1 MRVMCLLI
9 AKITGSNLR
18 GHGFSR
24 PNKGKT
30 SEVSGYVDQKICP
43 LGFELSTS
51 CNFYKRIPLHLSIVG
66 CLAGTKD
73 LLAIVSSHTQALKA
87 IAAAK
92 SAISCKNRILSVRTT
107 DFQLLPCGSKATELL
122 QILVA
127 TIIDHCPSVY
137 ANKLKIA
144 RGIFPN
150 GLAIIVDSRKL
161 VVYSSCFS
169 RTRSHQR
176 VSRLSM

>member
-1 MRVMCLLI
+1 MFVLQFAVLYTGTVEKTVKQPSSRGSSQGRAFSLL
-9 AKITGSNLR
+9 L
-18 GHGFSR
+18 
-24 PNKGKT
+24 
-30 SEVSGYVDQKICP
+30 SGDFAA
-43 LGFELSTS
+43 L
-51 CNFYKRIPLHLSIVG
+51 PLHLSIVG
-66 CLAGTKD
+66 YLAGTKD

-107 DFQLLPCGSKATELL
+107 DFELLPCGSKATELL

-150 GLAIIVDSRKL
+150 GLAIIDDS
-161 VVYSSCFS
+161 
-169 RTRSHQR
+169 
-176 VSRLSM
+176 

>member
-1 MRVMCLLI
+1 MAAI
-9 AKITGSNLR
+9 AAAIT
-18 GHGFSR
+18 H
-24 PNKGKT
+24 
-30 SEVSGYVDQKICP
+30 
-43 LGFELSTS
+43 
-51 CNFYKRIPLHLSIVG
+51 LHLSIVG

-73 LLAIVSSHTQALKA
+73 LLAIVSSHKQALKA
-87 IAAAK
+87 IAAVK

-107 DFQLLPCGSKATELL
+107 DFELLPCGSKATELL

-150 GLAIIVDSRKL
+150 GLAIIDDSRKL
-161 VVYSSCFS
+161 VVYSSNQYDCGS
-169 RTRSHQR
+169 PDRGGADG
-176 VSRLSM
+176 LPD

>member
-1 MRVMCLLI
+1 MRRP
-9 AKITGSNLR
+9 LR
-18 GHGFSR
+18 
-24 PNKGKT
+24 
-30 SEVSGYVDQKICP
+30 
-43 LGFELSTS
+43 
-51 CNFYKRIPLHLSIVG
+51 LHLSIVG

-73 LLAIVSSHTQALKA
+73 LLAIVSSHKQALKA

-107 DFQLLPCGSKATELL
+107 DFELLPCGSKATELL

-150 GLAIIVDSRKL
+150 GLAIIDDSRKL
-161 VVYSSCFS
+161 VVYSSTCLA
-169 RTRSHQR
+169 T
-176 VSRLSM
+176 LSVLIVYTVVAW